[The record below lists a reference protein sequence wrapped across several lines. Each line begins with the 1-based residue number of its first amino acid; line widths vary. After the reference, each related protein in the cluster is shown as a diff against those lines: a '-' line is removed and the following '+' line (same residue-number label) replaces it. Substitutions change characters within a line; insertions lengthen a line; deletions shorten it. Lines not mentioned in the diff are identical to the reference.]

1 VEDHLRYVEPERP
14 AGAGEEVALSL
25 LREQH
30 IKLLSWEDAHV
41 GFDAAVADLPPRLRG
56 TAPAGL
62 PYSPWQLVEHLR
74 ITQHD
79 ILDFCRNPAYQEMS
93 WPKDYWPPG
102 ASPPSPAAWDA
113 SIEQFRR
120 DRSALEALAG
130 DSALDLEARIPH
142 GTGQTY
148 LRELLLVADH
158 TAYHLGELIVVRRL
172 LGAWR

>member
-1 VEDHLRYVEPERP
+1 MASTTP
-14 AGAGEEVALSL
+14 
-25 LREQH
+25 LREQL
-30 IKLLSWEDAHV
+30 IKLLGWEDAHV
-41 GFDAAVADLPPRLRG
+41 GFDAAVAGLPPQLRG

-79 ILDFCRNPAYQEMS
+79 ILDFCRNPGYEEMS
-93 WPKDYWPPG
+93 WPKDYWPPA

-130 DSALDLEARIPH
+130 DPAIELEARIPQ

-158 TAYHLGELIVVRRL
+158 TAYHIGELIVVRRL

>member
-1 VEDHLRYVEPERP
+1 MTGTTP
-14 AGAGEEVALSL
+14 
-25 LREQH
+25 LREQL

-41 GFDAAVADLPPRLRG
+41 GFDTAVADLPARLRG

-79 ILDFCRNPAYQEMS
+79 ILDFCRNPAYEEMS
-93 WPKDYWPPG
+93 WPDDYWPPA
-102 ASPPSPAAWDA
+102 ASPPTPAAWKA
-113 SIEQFRR
+113 SIEQFQR

-130 DSALDLEARIPH
+130 DPAINLEARIPH

-148 LRELLLVADH
+148 LRELLLAADH
-158 TAYHLGELIVVRRL
+158 AAYHIGELIVVRRL
-172 LGAWR
+172 LGAWHA